1 MELFAKAPSQTND
14 RVLSKP
20 LNITQSS
27 GVLIAGFKY
36 ISHIT
41 LVPFL
46 MKLHIFLNM
55 AFECCNLLQVIPWE
69 CFRRKLSSKCLLN
82 YKHIKMLL
90 KCLKSWSGGEGFFQ
104 MLIELPY
111 AEIDPEVF
119 FSEIVYVTVSKL
131 DLFLMAFLY

>member
-1 MELFAKAPSQTND
+1 
-14 RVLSKP
+14 
-20 LNITQSS
+20 
-27 GVLIAGFKY
+27 
-36 ISHIT
+36 
-41 LVPFL
+41 
-46 MKLHIFLNM
+46 M

-69 CFRRKLSSKCLLN
+69 SSKCLLN

-90 KCLKSWSGGEGFFQ
+90 KCLKSWSGGEDFFQ